1 MKYFPNNY
9 HSVDQTP
16 KQRSCDRLSRLQAR
30 LLSTGRRTAQT
41 TAVIQKRVDII
52 VTTAFRSWL
61 IVVWMALVG
70 GGIVATV
77 ATHANVSTAVVLF
90 GIAVSPA
97 LVVLILWDSAPHPT
111 VAEILYKV
119 HTKEGRP

>member
-1 MKYFPNNY
+1 MKYFSNNCHSADRTPN
-9 HSVDQTP
+9 
-16 KQRSCDRLSRLQAR
+16 RRRCDRLSRLQAG
-30 LLSTGRRTAQT
+30 LLSTGRRMGQT

-61 IVVWMALVG
+61 IVVWVGLVG
-70 GGIVATV
+70 DCIAATV
-77 ATHANVSTAVVLF
+77 ASHANVSTTVVLI

-97 LVVLILWDSAPHPT
+97 LVVAILWDSAPHPT
-111 VAEILYKV
+111 VAEILYAV